1 MDIDEYS
8 NHTMDDFAEEQPS
21 HMWDL
26 PDSDIESEST
36 ISVVKKNKFVETNT
50 NDPGYFCIKEKEI
63 ICHDMR
69 KYVWQKYDFLQN
81 IKTTKKGIKT
91 F

>member
-1 MDIDEYS
+1 MK
-8 NHTMDDFAEEQPS
+8 
-21 HMWDL
+21 
-26 PDSDIESEST
+26 
-36 ISVVKKNKFVETNT
+36 KKNLGSSTSFVH
-50 NDPGYFCIKEKEI
+50 GKEKEI

-81 IKTTKKGIKT
+81 IKKKRKKRACSEMDITQNYG